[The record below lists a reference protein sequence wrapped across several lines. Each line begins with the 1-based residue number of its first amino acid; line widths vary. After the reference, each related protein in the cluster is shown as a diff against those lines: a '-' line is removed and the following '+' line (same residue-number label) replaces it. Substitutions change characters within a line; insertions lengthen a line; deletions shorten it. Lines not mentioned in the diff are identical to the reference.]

1 MNKQRYIALLK
12 DPSALTKADI
22 PDIEELIE
30 QFPYCQNAHILL
42 AKVQTELGSMHA
54 TKLSRKA
61 ALYTSDRNKLKRLL
75 SPLKE
80 ESASAAAFIE
90 KSIIPLLVQEQPIQ
104 ATSDIQTDSIPVGKS
119 TDSSITSDA
128 TSSVTVLESI
138 QEPSVTKTVDTTP
151 VAITIKQ
158 QADKRANDFLTE
170 LEENLKALREAKA
183 RAAGKL
189 NIPPREEKRTVI
201 PENSIPP
208 TEHLFTPSAETV
220 SIPDHTAA
228 IEIAAQIVESP
239 SAVETESSAEV
250 QNTSVPEIEPNF
262 FETIDALSKSA
273 EITPSPQATP
283 AVEDKTE
290 KPKKPFVSL
299 IEADLPKRDIVERN
313 DVLDL
318 ILSFDDRVKDYFD
331 INEYTRDKSIEPV
344 PEENIPDTFTKP
356 AIDTTDTTFDFP
368 FTNNDWKLEESR
380 LEEQG
385 HTSDGL
391 LLNYLEFLHQQKNKK
406 QKPDKKREKS
416 IISRFIQKD
425 PTISPL
431 SYKPPSQDEEDD
443 SGETPIN
450 QPKPNFVS
458 ETFAKLLEKQGKIE
472 KAIDVY
478 EELILK
484 NPEKNSYFA
493 TRIQELKKKL

>member
-1 MNKQRYIALLK
+1 VKLHQTGNLNKQRYIALLK

-54 TKLSRKA
+54 NKLSRKA

-80 ESASAAAFIE
+80 DTKHTAGVVIE
-90 KSIIPLLVQEQPIQ
+90 KNGTSLLIEQPEVRVP
-104 ATSDIQTDSIPVGKS
+104 ADIMADKTVETPADSITV
-119 TDSSITSDA
+119 DA
-128 TSSVTVLESI
+128 TPSISVVESI
-138 QEPSVTKTVDTTP
+138 PEAPVTRTVDTP
-151 VAITIKQ
+151 VTFQVKE
-158 QADKRANDFLTE
+158 QADKHANDFLTE
-170 LEENLKALREAKA
+170 LEQNLKALREAKA

-189 NIPPREEKRTVI
+189 NILPREEKQTII
-201 PENSIPP
+201 PENILPP
-208 TEHLFTPSAETV
+208 KNVVFTPPSDPVSAPDKQVRIDIPSEDKIKKKDIEVEHTAET
-220 SIPDHTAA
+220 
-228 IEIAAQIVESP
+228 
-239 SAVETESSAEV
+239 ET
-250 QNTSVPEIEPNF
+250 NF

-273 EITPSPQATP
+273 DITPSPQPLP
-283 AVEDKTE
+283 AVEEQIK
-290 KPKKPFVSL
+290 KQKKPFTSL
-299 IEADLPKRDIVERN
+299 IEAEVQKRDTVERN

-331 INEYTRDKSIEPV
+331 INTYTRDKTTEDTI
-344 PEENIPDTFTKP
+344 PEEHTQLTG
-356 AIDTTDTTFDFP
+356 TDAATDNTFDFP

-385 HTSDGL
+385 QATDEL
-391 LLNYLEFLHQQKNKK
+391 LLNYLEYLREQKNKK

-425 PTISPL
+425 PIISPL
-431 SYKPPSQDEEDD
+431 SYKPPAQDEDD
-443 SGETPIN
+443 DAGETPIN

-458 ETFAKLLEKQGKIE
+458 DTFAKLLEKQGKIE

>member
-54 TKLSRKA
+54 NKLSRKA

-80 ESASAAAFIE
+80 EEKNIARVVIE
-90 KSIIPLLVQEQPIQ
+90 KNSTPLLIDEQVAETSQQ
-104 ATSDIQTDSIPVGKS
+104 AVTENSTEKPV
-119 TDSSITSDA
+119 DRITIDA
-128 TSSVTVLESI
+128 TSAVTVVESI
-138 QEPSVTKTVDTTP
+138 PEPTITKTADTS
-151 VAITIKQ
+151 VAIKVKE
-158 QADKRANDFLTE
+158 QADKHANDFLTE

-189 NIPPREEKRTVI
+189 DALAREEKQRILPENILPPAAIVYTPPAEPLSI
-201 PENSIPP
+201 PEK
-208 TEHLFTPSAETV
+208 ET
-220 SIPDHTAA
+220 S
-228 IEIAAQIVESP
+228 IEIRLQEKTVKSIEVEN
-239 SAVETESSAEV
+239 VVNQETD
-250 QNTSVPEIEPNF
+250 TNF
-262 FETIDALSKSA
+262 FETLDALSKSA
-273 EITPSPQATP
+273 EITPSPQPLP
-283 AVEDKTE
+283 AVEKQIE
-290 KPKKPFVSL
+290 KPKKPFASL
-299 IEADLPKRDIVERN
+299 IEAEVPKRDTVERN

-331 INEYTRDKSIEPV
+331 INEYTHEKTGDS
-344 PEENIPDTFTKP
+344 IPDATTPETFAAAATEIP
-356 AIDTTDTTFDFP
+356 FDFT

-385 HTSDGL
+385 QTSDGL
-391 LLNYLEFLHQQKNKK
+391 LLNYLEYLREQKNKK

-431 SYKPPSQDEEDD
+431 SYKPPAQDEDD
-443 SGETPIN
+443 DAGETPIN